1 MLAAVLL
8 SSSFPVPARAE
19 GGDIGVDEIVLTML
33 ASMNMGIVDSATL
46 TAIHNAL
53 GFAAESAT
61 VAQINNGLN
70 VVASQIDLGGIF
82 ATTAGQAQ
90 ELLATGTD
98 GWTTLAGGAAT
109 AAAASGAENIAASI
123 ATWKATGVLAPAVGG
138 LTTVLS
144 GVAVVGAGAG
154 LGYAINKLQNII
166 ANYILQGSTEPGQW
180 LRSFTYGF
188 DYIDRVNVNSS
199 PYYLGNNNIKLLYVY
214 KTMTDAVG
222 TYRQY
227 YIINNTGSSIQ
238 VREYSKNGTQTGNL
252 GSLANG
258 GIHTYSTKIY
268 LDNAQR
274 FYNPRG
280 GQEIPADTNLNTLVG
295 PNISIATVAR
305 PSDQY
310 VTGDGNAKVEVG
322 PNGPELPGLS
332 PTFDPSINVIQ
343 PIPIEKF
350 QETADEAQ
358 NNNDN
363 DIDNDELIRTLIQPY
378 LNPVINADGIPNQ
391 PNITPKPV
399 YTPIPTVSPYP
410 TIAPE
415 QNDENLKGQIS
426 GLENIFPFCIP
437 WDLAKMFGA
446 LKATRRAPHIH
457 WEASFGSWGTL
468 GEVDIDMSQWD
479 SVAAVC
485 RQFEF
490 ILFCVGLAMI
500 TRNIIRG

>member
-1 MLAAVLL
+1 M
-8 SSSFPVPARAE
+8 
-19 GGDIGVDEIVLTML
+19 DEIVLTML

-98 GWTTLAGGAAT
+98 GWSTLAGGAAT

-123 ATWKATGVLAPAVGG
+123 ATWKATGVLAPAIGG

-144 GVAVVGAGAG
+144 GVAVIGAGVS
-154 LGYAINKLQNII
+154 LGIVINKLGNVIGNLIMQGLYPNGAWTRKFKYGYQFNDSANTGNYYRGTNSDEAII
-166 ANYILQGSTEPGQW
+166 
-180 LRSFTYGF
+180 
-188 DYIDRVNVNSS
+188 
-199 PYYLGNNNIKLLYVY
+199 LYEE
-214 KTMTDAVG
+214 TSDG
-222 TYRQY
+222 RQY
-227 YIINNTGSSIQ
+227 YVVNNSNSAIDLYLYVGNSSASNSPIIGAHTYWTDTRI
-238 VREYSKNGTQTGNL
+238 YKGTKEEGRYYNPK
-252 GSLANG
+252 G
-258 GIHTYSTKIY
+258 GIQIPSGKTVSDFVVPNKG
-268 LDNAQR
+268 
-274 FYNPRG
+274 YN
-280 GQEIPADTNLNTLVG
+280 ELV
-295 PNISIATVAR
+295 P
-305 PSDQY
+305 PSPDY
-310 VTGDGNAKVEVG
+310 ITGEGNAKPIIG
-322 PNGPELPGLS
+322 PNGPEIPGLYPTYDPTINIIS
-332 PTFDPSINVIQ
+332 PIS
-343 PIPIEKF
+343 IEKF
-350 QETADEAQ
+350 EETAAEAE

-363 DIDNDELIRTLIQPY
+363 DIDNDDLIRRLIEPY
-378 LNPVINADGIPNQ
+378 LNPVINEEGIPNQ
-391 PNITPKPV
+391 PNITPKPI